1 MTATLQSKAQFDA
14 LCRETDFTARFRR
27 IMAHRY
33 AGTEPTEED
42 LTIADGVRDQG
53 WELVHYARDRGVT
66 PAEMDDIMRTL
77 VDPLNPPRPRTA
89 NVAHA

>member
-1 MTATLQSKAQFDA
+1 MTVTLQSKAQFDA

-33 AGTEPTEED
+33 AGTEPSEED
-42 LTIADGVRDQG
+42 LTIADDVRDQG
-53 WELVHYARDRGVT
+53 WELVHYAEARGVT
-66 PAEMDDIMRTL
+66 SADIDNIMRTL
-77 VDPLNPPRPRTA
+77 VDPLDPPKPRTP